1 MLFLLV
7 DSPQKLQLKNIHD
20 TLIILF
26 YVRPRSPQLQ
36 RLLFF
41 YWKHKKQV
49 QLQWTRG
56 IYIQGLYIQTNLRN
70 KFLKKLYK
78 IKNVDHHT
86 NIK

>member
-1 MLFLLV
+1 MVSFTNYYNAIPI
-7 DSPQKLQLKNIHD
+7 DRFPSKTKTEKIHD

-36 RLLFF
+36 RLFFF

-56 IYIQGLYIQTNLRN
+56 I
-70 KFLKKLYK
+70 
-78 IKNVDHHT
+78 
-86 NIK
+86 